1 MERRE
6 GEIVGAACVRPSS
19 VQIKAEKK
27 QGNSETENK
36 CIKKKKNMKC
46 DIVLA
51 GVGGQGILSIA
62 TVLGL
67 AAVEN
72 NLYLKQAE
80 THGMSQRGGAVQS
93 YLRLSDK
100 PIFSD
105 LIPSG
110 EAQLILSVEPLESL
124 RYLNF
129 LSAEGYVITNTTPF
143 INITDYP
150 EPEDVMKSLE
160 KLPRVVA
167 IDAEEVA
174 KHAGNIK
181 SSNMVM
187 LGAASPFIDLPLN
200 SLEQAI
206 RDIFNRKGQEI
217 VDINLKAF
225 HAGRAFSE
233 EKINRLK

>member
-1 MERRE
+1 
-6 GEIVGAACVRPSS
+6 
-19 VQIKAEKK
+19 
-27 QGNSETENK
+27 
-36 CIKKKKNMKC
+36 MKC

-93 YLRLSDK
+93 YLRLSDQ

-110 EAQLILSVEPLESL
+110 QAQLILSVEPLESL
-124 RYLNF
+124 RYLTF
-129 LSAEGYVITNTTPF
+129 LAADGYVITNTTPF
-143 INITDYP
+143 INIPDYP
-150 EPEDVMKSLE
+150 EMDELMNTINA
-160 KLPRVVA
+160 LPHVVA
-167 IDAEEVA
+167 IDAESVA
-174 KHAGNIK
+174 KTEGNAK

-187 LGAASPFIDLPLN
+187 LGAASPFIDLPLA
-200 SLEQAI
+200 SLERSI
-206 RDIFNRKGQEI
+206 RDIFSKKGAEI
-217 VDINLKAF
+217 VAVNLRAF

-233 EKINRLK
+233 QILNRLK

>member
-1 MERRE
+1 
-6 GEIVGAACVRPSS
+6 
-19 VQIKAEKK
+19 
-27 QGNSETENK
+27 
-36 CIKKKKNMKC
+36 MKC

-62 TVLGL
+62 TVLGY

-93 YLRLSDK
+93 YLRLSDQ
-100 PIFSD
+100 PIYSD
-105 LIPSG
+105 LIPTG

-129 LSAEGYVITNTTPF
+129 LSPEGFVITNTTPF
-143 INITDYP
+143 INIPDYP
-150 EPEDVMKSLE
+150 EPDEVLTTINQ
-160 KLPRVVA
+160 LPRVVA
-167 IDAEEVA
+167 IDAENVA
-174 KHAGNIK
+174 KSEGNAK

-187 LGAASPFIDLPLN
+187 LGAASPFIELPLI
-200 SLEQAI
+200 SLEQGI
-206 RDIFNRKGQEI
+206 KEIFSRKGEEI
-217 VDINLKAF
+217 VNLNLRAF

-233 EKINRLK
+233 QIVNRRK

>member
-1 MERRE
+1 
-6 GEIVGAACVRPSS
+6 
-19 VQIKAEKK
+19 
-27 QGNSETENK
+27 
-36 CIKKKKNMKC
+36 MKC

-93 YLRLSDK
+93 YLRLSDQ

-110 EAQLILSVEPLESL
+110 EAQLILSVEPLEAL
-124 RYLNF
+124 RYLSY
-129 LSAEGYVITNTTPF
+129 LSERGYVITNTTPF
-143 INITDYP
+143 INISDYP
-150 EPEDVMKSLE
+150 DQGDLLE
-160 KLPRVVA
+160 TIAQLPRVVA
-167 IDAEEVA
+167 IDAENVA
-174 KHAGNIK
+174 KRAGNAK

-187 LGAASPFIDLPLN
+187 LGAAAPFIDLPLQ
-200 SLEQAI
+200 SLEQSI
-206 RDIFNRKGQEI
+206 RDIFSKKGAEI
-217 VDINLKAF
+217 VEINLKAF
-225 HAGRAFSE
+225 HAGRVYSE
-233 EKINRLK
+233 QILNSKK